1 MPVLSPEP
9 PGLSGSR
16 SPDHSGAPGLSLTA
30 SPKNPGPSKLQN
42 LFIEQKGE
50 APGDAREGW
59 GTGRQGWRAVGQD
72 TWGDRTRCSGSP
84 CTDSKGPVTPG
95 TPEWRFPQ
103 QGAPSTHPLKGQGEW
118 ILPPKLL
125 QPWKRSPKAAPSPSV
140 APLPGSPGTQPLSP
154 GPHHLPGWWNSHLTP
169 RSLRTQPW
177 RGGPRRCALYPKR
190 CFFNIILGVGHRA
203 GRQAQA
209 LCS

>member
-1 MPVLSPEP
+1 MP
-9 PGLSGSR
+9 
-16 SPDHSGAPGLSLTA
+16 A
-30 SPKNPGPSKLQN
+30 
-42 LFIEQKGE
+42 KG
-50 APGDAREGW
+50 GGREGKAGGPW
-59 GTGRQGWRAVGQD
+59 VRTLGVTGPAAPALPAQTAKVRSLLG
-72 TWGDRTRCSGSP
+72 
-84 CTDSKGPVTPG
+84 
-95 TPEWRFPQ
+95 PEWRFTQ

-125 QPWKRSPKAAPSPSV
+125 QLWKCSPKAAPSPSV